1 MHDCWEKEENKLKQP
16 INFRLRTNTRSS
28 EQGNVN
34 VEENSGGIELLLTC
48 LDLPGEAY
56 SDCLVDCNVA
66 LNGLE
71 LMAADIGNAYLEA
84 HTKEKVYCIAGSKF
98 GELAGHV
105 LVFNKALYGLRTCSG
120 LSLCAVL
127 TLPMLL
133 WR

>member
-1 MHDCWEKEENKLKQP
+1 MHDCWEKEENKHKQP

-34 VEENSGGIELLLTC
+34 VEENSGGIKLLLTC
-48 LDLPGEAY
+48 LDLPGKAY

-84 HTKEKVYCIAGSKF
+84 HTKKRSTVLLDPSLGS
-98 GELAGHV
+98 LQV
-105 LVFNKALYGLRTCSG
+105 MS
-120 LSLCAVL
+120 LSLTRLFTVCVHAVDYL
-127 TLPMLL
+127 FVPF
-133 WR
+133 